1 MTEEEKRLKASRE
14 NRRDLEAEL
23 KEERDRY
30 DAQNQEA
37 YDKEVSG
44 ENFLKDRAK
53 EDEEEI
59 DGGKLA
65 QSIAFE
71 ASVGL
76 ATDIATTK
84 LMALPPLYALANFV
98 SGATANLI
106 AQKIRGESKLSI
118 GEILASGGIGIIP
131 GTTIKTGKQLS
142 KVVGKAGT
150 VKRGAIATGLAGVGS
165 EAIRIGIDEQRLLNV
180 QEALTA
186 GTLGGV
192 TGASLQKILNASPA
206 LLKRFNNSIPEPEAT
221 VPLGAQR
228 PALAQRIDATDL
240 PDADEVAA
248 RTEMLLTRDADNLI
262 AKDLPKGAAFDND
275 AVKDYAKLAYRH
287 RKDRIVAGGKQNL
300 MKDFDQTITNKS
312 GQEFIFVKRT
322 RLRNRRDPAAIENY
336 KLTSVADVERKLIR
350 SLGFDKQIPEDVKA
364 LKIIVRELNKL
375 EQQNPKL
382 YLSSLMEYGDSA
394 YLEHKVARSQF
405 EDFWARVE
413 ARNPDDIANG
423 LFQWTGAS
431 GRNTVENLRLL
442 FDPNYKKLKD
452 ATETRFINSKLYK
465 SAKGRKS
472 QPDDI
477 VITIEDPGST
487 TFGANNM
494 FVRSNPGNIQFRKA
508 GTGEVVGSIPD
519 YYRQFYS
526 TAFKEGYNK
535 NYGFLA
541 NPNNPAVPPKFRARA
556 GESVDEYIERVINER
571 IDEAMSGS
579 FDMQNFEAN
588 YLEEIAQF
596 YDLFHDKLG
605 WVRLPSWAD
614 NIITGK
620 TKFADRLQVEIDD
633 FEIENA
639 PSLPVVAPKTLKQ
652 SNLEQAL
659 QEIKSLEEDIRKLPR
674 EPVKLPEGQQ
684 GFTPDTQV
692 IDPKTGQATGQNY
705 GVVQSNMRKIKR
717 ELQERI
723 DEIKAEYGI
732 DQAEDFTQQSLDLE

>member
-1 MTEEEKRLKASRE
+1 MTEEEKRLKASQE

-71 ASVGL
+71 TSVGL
-76 ATDIATTK
+76 ATDLATVK
-84 LMALPPLYALANFV
+84 LGFAPPIYALANFV
-98 SGATANLI
+98 SGAVANAI
-106 AQKIRGESKLSI
+106 AQKIRGETKLSI

-131 GTTIKTGKQLS
+131 GTTIKTGKQVS

-150 VKRGAIATGLAGVGS
+150 VKRAAIATGLAGVGS
-165 EAIRIGIDEQRLLNV
+165 EAVRIGIDEKRLLSAK
-180 QEALTA
+180 EALLG
-186 GTLGGV
+186 GTLGGI

-206 LLKRFNNSIPEPEAT
+206 LLKRFNNLIPEPEAP

-228 PALAQRIDATDL
+228 PVLARKIDATDL
-240 PDADEVAA
+240 PDEFELAA
-248 RTEMLLTRDADNLI
+248 INEMNLNFDADNLI
-262 AKDLPKGAAFDND
+262 AKDLPKGAAFDNE

-300 MKDFDQTITNKS
+300 MKDFDQTITNNS
-312 GQEFIFVKRT
+312 GQEFIFVRRAK
-322 RLRNRRDPAAIENY
+322 LRNQRDPAAIENY

-394 YLEHKVARSQF
+394 YLEHKVARSRF

-413 ARNPDDIANG
+413 ARNPDDIAND

-442 FDPNYKKLKD
+442 FDPNFKKLKD

-465 SAKGRKS
+465 SAPGRLS

-526 TAFKEGYNK
+526 TAFKEGYKK
-535 NYGFLA
+535 NYGFIA
-541 NPNNPAVPPKFRARA
+541 NPNNPAVPPKFRAKA
-556 GESVDEYIERVINER
+556 GESVDQYIERIINER

-588 YLEEIAQF
+588 YLEEIAEF

-605 WVRLPSWAD
+605 WIRLPSWAND
-614 NIITGK
+614 IITGK
-620 TKFADRLQVEIDD
+620 IKFADRLQVEIDD
-633 FEIENA
+633 FEIENPA
-639 PSLPVVAPKTLKQ
+639 AV
-652 SNLEQAL
+652 
-659 QEIKSLEEDIRKLPR
+659 IKSPAMRNLKMSNEDMAVKEMRSYERSIRNLPR
-674 EPVKLPEGQQ
+674 
-684 GFTPDTQV
+684 T
-692 IDPKTGQATGQNY
+692 KTGA
-705 GVVQSNMRKIKR
+705 VESNMRRLKR
-717 ELQERI
+717 QMQEEIDRLQEQ
-723 DEIKAEYGI
+723 YGI
-732 DQAEDFTQQSLDLE
+732 DSMGQPLPKKTTQQELDIDG